1 MRLPSRSTALPT
13 PDADCARGD
22 RSVRRQSPDPAGR
35 RIGRNHR
42 QRHLLSANL
51 PPAIT
56 LAARHQAVEII
67 TRLRQWRLSDQPSPT
82 QSP

>member
-22 RSVRRQSPDPAGR
+22 RSVRRQSPDPAAR
-35 RIGRNHR
+35 QIGRKHWHYLR
-42 QRHLLSANL
+42 SANL

-56 LAARHQAVEII
+56 LAARRQASEII
-67 TRLRQWRLSDQPSPT
+67 TRLRRWRLSDQPPPT

>member
-35 RIGRNHR
+35 RIGRKHR
-42 QRHLLSANL
+42 LYLRSANL

-56 LAARHQAVEII
+56 LAARHQAAEII
-67 TRLRQWRLSDQPSPT
+67 TRLRRCRLSDQPPPT